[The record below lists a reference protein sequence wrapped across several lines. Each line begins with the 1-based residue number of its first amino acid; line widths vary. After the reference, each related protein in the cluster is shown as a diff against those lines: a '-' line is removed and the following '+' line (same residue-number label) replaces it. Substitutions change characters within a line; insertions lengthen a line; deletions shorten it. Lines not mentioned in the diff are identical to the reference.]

1 MNAAPKVA
9 LACSRLRPIVGRP
22 GYLRTS
28 LNRPVDQQRRLFSQL
43 QVSSFSS
50 TAAEETIKDP
60 DMVRLSKLIS
70 QHSSNTPISRREAER
85 LIRAGEV
92 TVAGEEITAPHFL
105 LSLNDSASSVKVSG
119 KLVKVRE
126 NAGESATRTRVWLAH
141 KLQGEVVSEMDPQGR
156 PSLMDRLKR
165 GGVGTKG
172 EHLNP
177 VGRLDMSTE
186 GLILVTND
194 GKYKR
199 ELELP
204 SNQLHRVYRVRVH
217 GKLTPYKLKAIR
229 SGIKV
234 ENDRYR
240 GMKVQL
246 ESNRGPSSTNNWIRL
261 TCVEGKNRQIRKVL
275 NHLGLNVTRLI
286 RISYGDYDLNNIPPG
301 LAIEV
306 PVKALSTQKSFGRLK
321 PQKEQAKKKE
331 RRDDES
337 YASPVTWI
345 KPHR

>member
-1 MNAAPKVA
+1 MMNASTKLA
-9 LACSRLRPIVGRP
+9 LSCSRLRPHIGRQAC
-22 GYLRTS
+22 LRT
-28 LNRPVDQQRRLFSQL
+28 LDRPIEQELRLFSNL

-50 TAAEETIKDP
+50 GTSAITEPTIDA

-70 QHSSNTPISRREAER
+70 QHSSNIPISRREAER

-105 LSLNDSASSVKVSG
+105 LSLKDSVSSVKISG
-119 KLVKVRE
+119 KLVKVKKG
-126 NAGESATRTRVWLAH
+126 AGGLTRTRVWLAH
-141 KLQGEVVSEMDPQGR
+141 KLPGEVVSEMDPLGR

-165 GGVGTKG
+165 GGVGTKD
-172 EHLNP
+172 EHLSP
-177 VGRLDMSTE
+177 IGRLDMSTE

-204 SNQLHRVYRVRVH
+204 SNQVHRVYRVRVH

-229 SGIKV
+229 AGIKI
-234 ENDRYR
+234 ETERYR

-246 ESNRGPSSTNNWIRL
+246 ETNRRTSSTNNWIRL

-286 RISYGDYDLNNIPPG
+286 RISYGDYDLNTIPPG
-301 LAIEV
+301 LALEV
-306 PVKALSTQKSFGRLK
+306 PVKALDGQRKLGRLK
-321 PQKEQAKKKE
+321 PKKEQQTKRE
-331 RRDDES
+331 RRDEEEI
-337 YASPVTWI
+337 ASPVRW
-345 KPHR
+345 

>member
-9 LACSRLRPIVGRP
+9 LACSRLRPAIDRT
-22 GYLRTS
+22 GYLRS
-28 LNRPVDQQRRLFSQL
+28 YLNRPVDKQLRLFSQL

-50 TAAEETIKDP
+50 TASEEALKDP

-70 QHSSNTPISRREAER
+70 QHSSNNPISRREAER
-85 LIRAGEV
+85 LIRGGEV

-105 LSLNDSASSVKVSG
+105 LSLKASTSSVKVSG
-119 KLVKVRE
+119 KLLKVRE
-126 NAGESATRTRVWLAH
+126 NAGESLTRTRVWLAH
-141 KLQGEVVSEMDPQGR
+141 KVQGEVVSEMDPHGR

-165 GGVGTKG
+165 GGVGKD

-229 SGIKV
+229 AGIKI
-234 ENDRYR
+234 EDERYR

-246 ESNRGPSSTNNWIRL
+246 ESTRGPSSTNNWIRL

-286 RISYGDYDLNNIPPG
+286 RVSYGDYDLNNIPPG
-301 LAIEV
+301 LAVEV
-306 PVKALSTQKSFGRLK
+306 PFKAVSDQKKAGKLLK
-321 PQKEQAKKKE
+321 PQKEQKKKKE
-331 RRDDES
+331 RQVDEA

-345 KPHR
+345 KPF